1 MSEYPLMKQWQA
13 PDGTIYEV
21 CDEVARELA
30 GSGGGGGV
38 SFTTDN
44 TLKLVNG
51 VLGVNTADTAEEGNT
66 LPITSA
72 AVASTVGNIE
82 AILKTI

>member
-21 CDEVARELA
+21 CDETARELA
-30 GSGGGGGV
+30 GSGGGGV

-44 TLKLVNG
+44 TLKLANG
-51 VLGVNTADTAEEGNT
+51 VLGVNTADTAEQDNT

-72 AVASTVGNIE
+72 AVAASVGNIE